1 MWEELRHAREERR
14 LSLDDLGSL
23 AGMPGPTL
31 CAWENEMPRQIVRAI
46 ELCKALDVSPN
57 ELFGWKVKK
66 EKAKPDELKQG
77 SVVEGK
83 EDRFTEDELILFL
96 SLAKKESKAIRQ
108 EFADNEEAAISEYQ
122 VKELNSMVAAMK
134 KIRDIVG

>member
-1 MWEELRHAREERR
+1 
-14 LSLDDLGSL
+14 
-23 AGMPGPTL
+23 
-31 CAWENEMPRQIVRAI
+31 MPRQIVRAI

-108 EFADNEEAAISEYQ
+108 EFADNEEAEISEYQ